1 MFIREKPYHLDL
13 SYKGERCYL
22 HGTDI
27 AFQLCKVLDISGE
40 VTIQFYKMATYPIL
54 AYHVDTDELS
64 KLRSLGKMCA
74 LMSYRDTNQEIRIVA
89 LVEDKFKVI
98 SKRKAYSESKVILGA
113 NIVNDEIVQLV
124 ANQGN
129 FFERVVALNK
139 ELLNFSNS
147 KNLNFIPGVST
158 PSEIMTAIEC
168 GNTLL
173 KFFHS
178 ERSGG
183 VKSLEFLFD
192 IFNDIKFIP
201 TGGINMGNYKSYLD
215 LPNVLAVGSTSF

>member
-139 ELLNFSNS
+139 ELLNRVVSENS
-147 KNLNFIPGVST
+147 WVFGRINLLTYPIDPAST
-158 PSEIMTAIEC
+158 SIKLSGELGGNSYKSSIF
-168 GNTLL
+168 GDNTLL
-173 KFFHS
+173 
-178 ERSGG
+178 G
-183 VKSLEFLFD
+183 D
-192 IFNDIKFIP
+192 IFFSRRKDDDWN
-201 TGGINMGNYKSYLD
+201 
-215 LPNVLAVGSTSF
+215 

>member
-98 SKRKAYSESKVILGA
+98 SKRKAYSESKVIFGA

-139 ELLNFSNS
+139 ELLNRVVSENS
-147 KNLNFIPGVST
+147 WVFGRINLLTYPIDPVSI
-158 PSEIMTAIEC
+158 SIKLSGELGGNSYKSSIF
-168 GNTLL
+168 GDNTLL
-173 KFFHS
+173 
-178 ERSGG
+178 G
-183 VKSLEFLFD
+183 D
-192 IFNDIKFIP
+192 IFFSQRKDDDWN
-201 TGGINMGNYKSYLD
+201 
-215 LPNVLAVGSTSF
+215 